1 MEYMNVVRSDFEE
14 FAKENVEGYEHS
26 KTLMMPEY
34 VSNTDYPQIK
44 RVPFFSFE
52 GNKLLFTYNQL
63 EDNRIN
69 KAVLKY
75 AVNLC
80 FNSDMSNKYRD
91 IEALSNTYSAVYY
104 CLLDNMYKTLK
115 KKDIESVLY
124 WLD

>member
-1 MEYMNVVRSDFEE
+1 MEDMNVVRSDFEE

-34 VSNTDYPQIK
+34 VSNTDYPQIE

-63 EDNRIN
+63 EENRIN

-80 FNSDMSNKYRD
+80 FNSDMSNKYGD
-91 IEALSNTYSAVYY
+91 MEALSNTYSAVYY

>member
-44 RVPFFSFE
+44 SVPFFSFE

-63 EDNRIN
+63 EENRIN

-80 FNSDMSNKYRD
+80 FNSDMSNKYGD
-91 IEALSNTYSAVYY
+91 MEALSNTYSAVYY

>member
-1 MEYMNVVRSDFEE
+1 MEYMNVVRNDFEE

-26 KTLMMPEY
+26 KTLMMPEH
-34 VSNTDYPQIK
+34 VSNKDYPQID

-52 GNKLLFTYNQL
+52 GSKLMFTYNQL
-63 EDNRIN
+63 EENRIN

-80 FNSDMSNKYRD
+80 FNSDMSNKYENM
-91 IEALSNTYSAVYY
+91 EALSNTYAAVYY

>member
-52 GNKLLFTYNQL
+52 GSKLLFTYNQL
-63 EDNRIN
+63 EENRIN

-80 FNSDMSNKYRD
+80 FNSDMSNKYGD

>member
-75 AVNLC
+75 AVSLC
-80 FNSDMSNKYRD
+80 FNSDMSNKYGD

>member
-34 VSNTDYPQIK
+34 VSNTDYPQIE

-63 EDNRIN
+63 EENRIN

-80 FNSDMSNKYRD
+80 FNSDMSNKYGG

>member
-34 VSNTDYPQIK
+34 VSNTDYPQIE

-52 GNKLLFTYNQL
+52 GNKLMFTYNQL
-63 EDNRIN
+63 EENRIN

-80 FNSDMSNKYRD
+80 FNSDMSNKYGD
-91 IEALSNTYSAVYY
+91 VEALSNTYSAVYY

>member
-26 KTLMMPEY
+26 KTLMMAEY
-34 VSNTDYPQIK
+34 VSNTDYPQIE

-63 EDNRIN
+63 EENRIN

-80 FNSDMSNKYRD
+80 FNSDMSNKYGD
-91 IEALSNTYSAVYY
+91 MEALSNTYSAVYY

>member
-26 KTLMMPEY
+26 KTLMMSEY
-34 VSNTDYPQIK
+34 VSNTDYPQIE

-63 EDNRIN
+63 EENRIN

-80 FNSDMSNKYRD
+80 FNSDMSNKYGD

>member
-34 VSNTDYPQIK
+34 VSNTDYPQIE
-44 RVPFFSFE
+44 RVPFFLFE

-63 EDNRIN
+63 EENRIN

-80 FNSDMSNKYRD
+80 FNSDMSNKYGD

>member
-1 MEYMNVVRSDFEE
+1 MEYINVVRSDFEE

-34 VSNTDYPQIK
+34 VSNTDYPQIE

-63 EDNRIN
+63 EENRIN

-80 FNSDMSNKYRD
+80 FNSDMSNKYGD

>member
-34 VSNTDYPQIK
+34 VSNTDYPQIE

-52 GNKLLFTYNQL
+52 ANKLLFTYNQL
-63 EDNRIN
+63 EENRIN

-80 FNSDMSNKYRD
+80 FNSDMSNKYGD

>member
-63 EDNRIN
+63 EGNRIN

-80 FNSDMSNKYRD
+80 FNSDMSNKYGD
-91 IEALSNTYSAVYY
+91 MEALSNTYSAVYY

>member
-1 MEYMNVVRSDFEE
+1 MEYINVVRSDFEE

-34 VSNTDYPQIK
+34 VSNTDYPQIE

-63 EDNRIN
+63 EENRIN

-80 FNSDMSNKYRD
+80 FNSDMSNKYGD
-91 IEALSNTYSAVYY
+91 MEALSNTYSAVYY

>member
-1 MEYMNVVRSDFEE
+1 MNVVRSDFEE

-63 EDNRIN
+63 EENRIN

-80 FNSDMSNKYRD
+80 FNSDMSNKYGD
-91 IEALSNTYSAVYY
+91 MEALSNTYSAVYY

>member
-63 EDNRIN
+63 EENRIN

-80 FNSDMSNKYRD
+80 FNSDMSNKYGD
-91 IEALSNTYSAVYY
+91 MEALSNTYSAVYY

>member
-34 VSNTDYPQIK
+34 VSNTDYPQIE

-80 FNSDMSNKYRD
+80 FNSDMSNKYGD

>member
-26 KTLMMPEY
+26 KTLIMPEY

-80 FNSDMSNKYRD
+80 FNSDMSNKHGD

-104 CLLDNMYKTLK
+104 CLLDNMYKILK

>member
-26 KTLMMPEY
+26 KTLMMTEY

-80 FNSDMSNKYRD
+80 FNSDMSNKYGD

>member
-1 MEYMNVVRSDFEE
+1 MNVVRSDFEE

-52 GNKLLFTYNQL
+52 GSKLLFTYNQL
-63 EDNRIN
+63 EENRIN

-80 FNSDMSNKYRD
+80 FNSDMSNKYGD
-91 IEALSNTYSAVYY
+91 MEDLSSTYATVYY

>member
-34 VSNTDYPQIK
+34 VSNTDYPQIE

-63 EDNRIN
+63 EENRIN

-80 FNSDMSNKYRD
+80 FNSDMSNKYGD

-115 KKDIESVLY
+115 KKDIESVIY

>member
-1 MEYMNVVRSDFEE
+1 MKYMNVVRSDFEE

-34 VSNTDYPQIK
+34 VSNTDYPQIE

-63 EDNRIN
+63 EENRIN

-80 FNSDMSNKYRD
+80 FNSDMSNKYGD

>member
-1 MEYMNVVRSDFEE
+1 MEYINVVRSDFEE
-14 FAKENVEGYEHS
+14 FAKENIEGYEHS

-63 EDNRIN
+63 EENRIN

-80 FNSDMSNKYRD
+80 FNSDMSNKYGGM
-91 IEALSNTYSAVYY
+91 EALSNTYSAVYY

>member
-63 EDNRIN
+63 EENRIN

-80 FNSDMSNKYRD
+80 FNSDMSNKYGD
-91 IEALSNTYSAVYY
+91 METLSNTYSAVYY

>member
-26 KTLMMPEY
+26 KTLMMAEY
-34 VSNTDYPQIK
+34 VSNTDYPQIE

-63 EDNRIN
+63 EENRIN

-80 FNSDMSNKYRD
+80 FNSDVSNKYGD
-91 IEALSNTYSAVYY
+91 MEALSNTYSAVYY

>member
-34 VSNTDYPQIK
+34 VSNTDYPQIE

-63 EDNRIN
+63 EENRIN

-80 FNSDMSNKYRD
+80 FNSDVSNKYGD

>member
-80 FNSDMSNKYRD
+80 FNSDMSNKYGD
-91 IEALSNTYSAVYY
+91 IESLSNTYSAVYY

>member
-34 VSNTDYPQIK
+34 VSNTDYPQIE

-52 GNKLLFTYNQL
+52 GNKLMFTYNQL
-63 EDNRIN
+63 EENRIN

-80 FNSDMSNKYRD
+80 FNSDMSNKYGD

>member
-14 FAKENVEGYEHS
+14 FAKENVESYEHS
-26 KTLMMPEY
+26 KTLMKPER
-34 VSNTDYPQIK
+34 VSNKDYPQLEY
-44 RVPFFSFE
+44 VPFFSFE
-52 GNKLLFTYNQL
+52 GSKLLFTYNQL
-63 EDNRIN
+63 EENRIN

-80 FNSDMSNKYRD
+80 FNSDMSNKYGD
-91 IEALSNTYSAVYY
+91 MEDLSSTYATVYY

>member
-1 MEYMNVVRSDFEE
+1 MNVVRSDFEE

>member
-34 VSNTDYPQIK
+34 VSNTDYPQIE

-63 EDNRIN
+63 EENRIN

>member
-34 VSNTDYPQIK
+34 VSNTDYPQIV

-63 EDNRIN
+63 EENRIN

-80 FNSDMSNKYRD
+80 FNSDMSNKYGD

>member
-14 FAKENVEGYEHS
+14 FAKENVEGYKHS

-63 EDNRIN
+63 EENRIN

-80 FNSDMSNKYRD
+80 FNSDMSNKYGGM
-91 IEALSNTYSAVYY
+91 EALSNTYSAVYY

>member
-34 VSNTDYPQIK
+34 VSNTDYPQIE

-63 EDNRIN
+63 EENRIN

-80 FNSDMSNKYRD
+80 FNSDMSNKYGD
-91 IEALSNTYSAVYY
+91 MEALSNTYSAVYY

>member
-26 KTLMMPEY
+26 KTLMMAEY
-34 VSNTDYPQIK
+34 VSNTDYPQIE

-63 EDNRIN
+63 EENRIN

-80 FNSDMSNKYRD
+80 FNSDMSNKYGD

>member
-63 EDNRIN
+63 EENRIN

>member
-34 VSNTDYPQIK
+34 VSNTDYPQIE

-52 GNKLLFTYNQL
+52 GNKLLFSYNQL
-63 EDNRIN
+63 EENRIN

-80 FNSDMSNKYRD
+80 FNSDMSNKYGD

>member
-34 VSNTDYPQIK
+34 LSNTDYPQIE

-63 EDNRIN
+63 EENRIN

-80 FNSDMSNKYRD
+80 FNSDMSNKYGD